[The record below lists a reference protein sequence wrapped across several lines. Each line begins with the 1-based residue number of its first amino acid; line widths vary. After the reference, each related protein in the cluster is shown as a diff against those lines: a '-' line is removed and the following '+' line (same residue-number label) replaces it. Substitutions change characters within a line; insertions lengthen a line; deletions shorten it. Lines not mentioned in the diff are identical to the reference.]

1 MLFVTQFVFCIEL
14 GINLERI
21 RAPSAFCLQVMD
33 GFEMVRRYRQ
43 FESTLPVAMSSAAS
57 EPRAPMAIVGMSANT
72 DLASLSLAT
81 DAGMNAFLPKP
92 FSAADM
98 QATLDLFGR

>member
-1 MLFVTQFVFCIEL
+1 
-14 GINLERI
+14 
-21 RAPSAFCLQVMD
+21 
-33 GFEMVRRYRQ
+33 MVRRYRD
-43 FESTLPVAMSSAAS
+43 FESTLPVALSSSLSSA
-57 EPRAPMAIVGMSANT
+57 EPRRRAPMAIVGMSANT
-72 DLASLSLAT
+72 DLASQSLAT